1 MSTITIQ
8 AIEHVIVNAA
18 AVEILESGK
27 NISVFDGEATVLRHS
42 VDIDA
47 IMENSFA
54 TDETRYDVYSNES
67 GVFIGSVF
75 FIFGNSGWDVL
86 SDNSSS
92 LESYLVK
99 ATALSELISD

>member
-1 MSTITIQ
+1 MSTTTIQ
-8 AIEHVIVNAA
+8 AIERVILNAA

-54 TDETRYDVYSNES
+54 TDEARFDVYNNEN
-67 GVFIGSVF
+67 GTFVGSVL
-75 FIFGNSGWDVL
+75 FIFGSAGWDVL
-86 SDNSSS
+86 SDNSSA

>member
-1 MSTITIQ
+1 MSITTIQ

-18 AVEILESGK
+18 AVEILGAGHK
-27 NISVFDGEATVLRHS
+27 ISVFDGEATVLRHS
-42 VDIDA
+42 ADIDA

-54 TDETRYDVYSNES
+54 TDEARFDVYSNEG
-67 GVFIGSVF
+67 GVFIGSVL

-86 SDNSSS
+86 SDNSSA
-92 LESYLVK
+92 LESLLVK